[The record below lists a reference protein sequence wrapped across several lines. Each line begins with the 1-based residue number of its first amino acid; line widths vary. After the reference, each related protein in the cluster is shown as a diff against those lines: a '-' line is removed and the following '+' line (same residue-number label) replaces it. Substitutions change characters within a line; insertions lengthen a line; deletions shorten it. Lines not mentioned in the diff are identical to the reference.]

1 MNNLKLLLDELLK
14 TSVKEEQVKIQQTIN
29 KCFLTEYM
37 LEIDK
42 DFKIYPI
49 EVEAYYYNVP
59 NFPDTCVH
67 QNELQKNRFGKLYFH
82 RASPQ
87 KDSSFLYDGGGF
99 DICLSDS
106 ENYYLGIL
114 IRSAWIN
121 SEEIPVC
128 GPGLLTRRVVKYVC
142 KDGFITKI
150 TEKEKVEVLKLEE
163 NDTVVVNTNN
173 DKRQKDS
180 PIFNSTRFGINP
192 KVHPEYGL
200 YNLRSLIELK
210 ETNHP
215 FKEKEKAVEI
225 YMRNNNI
232 EPTDDNIKQLL
243 GSKSKAVLEKL
254 KGNN

>member
-1 MNNLKLLLDELLK
+1 MNNYNLLVNQLLK
-14 TSVKEEQVKIQQTIN
+14 TSVKEEQVSILQKIN
-29 KCFLTEYM
+29 KYFLTQYM

-42 DFKIYPI
+42 DFRLYPI
-49 EVEAYYYNVP
+49 EVEAYYYNNP

-67 QNELQKNRFGKLYFH
+67 QNELQRNRFGKLYFH
-82 RASPQ
+82 RASPK
-87 KDSSFLYDGGGF
+87 KDSSFLYDAGGF
-99 DICLSDS
+99 DICLSNTD
-106 ENYYLGIL
+106 NCYLGIL

-128 GPGLLTRRVVKYVC
+128 GPGLLTRRVVKYIC
-142 KDGFITKI
+142 KDEFITKI
-150 TEKEKVEVLKLEE
+150 TEKEKEKVLKLEE

-192 KVHPEYGL
+192 KVHPGYGL

-210 ETNHP
+210 EPKHP

-225 YMRNNNI
+225 YMKDNNI
-232 EPTDDNIKQLL
+232 TPTENNVKQLL
-243 GSKSKAVLEKL
+243 GYASKTILDNL
-254 KGNN
+254 KTY